1 MAEERSSTAQKFIGA
16 GVGALIGLGVG
27 WLVFKLLAP
36 LLILALI
43 AGGGYAGYKIA
54 KRREEG

>member
-1 MAEERSSTAQKFIGA
+1 MAEEKSSATQKFIGA
-16 GVGALIGLGVG
+16 GVGALVGFGVG

-36 LLILALI
+36 LLILGLVI
-43 AGGGYAGYKIA
+43 GGGYTGYKLA

>member
-1 MAEERSSTAQKFIGA
+1 MAEEKSSAAQKFIGA
-16 GVGALIGLGVG
+16 GAGALIGLGIG

-36 LLILALI
+36 LLILAL
-43 AGGGYAGYKIA
+43 AVGGGYTGYRLA

>member
-1 MAEERSSTAQKFIGA
+1 MAEEKSSAAQKFVGA
-16 GVGALIGLGVG
+16 GVGALIGLGIG

-36 LLILALI
+36 LLILGLVI
-43 AGGGYAGYKIA
+43 GGGYAGYQIV